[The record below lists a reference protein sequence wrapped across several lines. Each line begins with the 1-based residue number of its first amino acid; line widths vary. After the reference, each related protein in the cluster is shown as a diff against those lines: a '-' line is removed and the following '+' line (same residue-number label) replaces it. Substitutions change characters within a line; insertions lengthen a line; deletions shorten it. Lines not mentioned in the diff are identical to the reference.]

1 MVMLYC
7 TKELFNQGVNEMVY
21 QNILVERE
29 ESIGIIKINRPEVRN
44 ALDSQTLT
52 EISHALETLENDD
65 GVGIIVFTGSG
76 EKSFAA
82 GADIRQLREKQPL
95 DALIPGMSGTYR
107 LIENCKK
114 ATIAAINGFALGG
127 GCELAM
133 ACDIRIAADHA
144 KFGLPELN
152 LSIIPGAGGTQRL
165 ARIIGKGR
173 ALDMILTGEI
183 LSAKRAEE
191 FGLVSKV
198 VPMADLCQAV
208 KAKAE
213 KILAKGPFAIR
224 MAKLVINRGFDTDM
238 DTALLIEKLAQ
249 AVLFGSQDKNEG
261 TQAFL
266 EKRQATF
273 TGM

>member
-1 MVMLYC
+1 M
-7 TKELFNQGVNEMVY
+7 NY
-21 QNILVERE
+21 QNILVEQE
-29 ESIGIIKINRPEVRN
+29 ERIGIIKMNRPDVRN
-44 ALDSQTLT
+44 ALDGQTLA
-52 EISHALETLENDD
+52 EISHALDTLENEDRV
-65 GVGIIVFTGSG
+65 GVIVFTGTG

-95 DALIPGMSGTYR
+95 DALFPGMSGVYR
-107 LIENCKK
+107 RIENCNK
-114 ATIAAINGFALGG
+114 ATIAAVNGYALGG

-173 ALDMILTGEI
+173 ALDMILTGEM
-183 LSAKRAEE
+183 LTAKQAEE
-191 FGLVSKV
+191 IGLISKV
-198 VPMADLCQAV
+198 VPMEELWQAV
-208 KAKAE
+208 KVKAE
-213 KILAKGPFAIR
+213 KILAKGPFAVR
-224 MAKLVINRGFDTDM
+224 MAKLAINRGFDTDM

-249 AVLFGSQDKNEG
+249 AVLFGSHDKNEG

-273 TGM
+273 IGK

>member
-1 MVMLYC
+1 MNYENV
-7 TKELFNQGVNEMVY
+7 
-21 QNILVERE
+21 LVEKE
-29 ESIGIIKINRPEVRN
+29 EKIGIIRINRPDVRN
-44 ALDSQTLT
+44 ALDGQTLK
-52 EISHALETLENDD
+52 EIEHALETLENDKKV
-65 GVGIIVFTGSG
+65 GVIVFTGAG

-82 GADIRQLREKQPL
+82 GADIRQLSEKQSL
-95 DALIPGMSGTYR
+95 DALIPGMSAVYR
-107 LIENCKK
+107 RIENCNK

-144 KFGLPELN
+144 KIGLPELN

-183 LSAKRAEE
+183 LSANQAREV
-191 FGLVSKV
+191 GLVSSV
-198 VPMADLCQAV
+198 VPIEELWQVV
-208 KAKAE
+208 KEKSE
-213 KILAKGPFAIR
+213 KILMKGPLAVR
-224 MAKLVINRGFDTDM
+224 MAKLVINRGFDMDM
-238 DTALLIEKLAQ
+238 DTALMMEKLAQ
-249 AVLFGSQDKNEG
+249 AILFGSSDKNEG

-266 EKRQATF
+266 EKRQTLF

>member
-1 MVMLYC
+1 MD
-7 TKELFNQGVNEMVY
+7 Y
-21 QNILVERE
+21 QNVLVELEDR
-29 ESIGIIKINRPEVRN
+29 IGIIKLNRPEVRN
-44 ALDSQTLT
+44 ALDFQTLA
-52 EISHALETLENDD
+52 EISHALETLENND
-65 GVGIIVFTGSG
+65 GIGVIVITGAG

-82 GADIRQLREKQPL
+82 GADIGQLREKQPK
-95 DALIPGMSGTYR
+95 DALVPGMSGLYQKV
-107 LIENCKK
+107 ENCQK
-114 ATIAAINGFALGG
+114 ATIAAINGYALGG

-183 LSAKRAEE
+183 LTAQKAEE
-191 FGLVSKV
+191 VGLVSKA
-198 VPMADLCQAV
+198 VPMEELWPTVKEKAD
-208 KAKAE
+208 
-213 KILAKGPFAIR
+213 KILAKGPLAVR
-224 MAKLVINRGFDTDM
+224 LAKVVINRGFNSDM
-238 DTALLIEKLAQ
+238 ETALMIEKLAQ
-249 AVLFGSQDKNEG
+249 AVLFGSDDKNEG

-266 EKRQATF
+266 EKRQAVF

>member
-1 MVMLYC
+1 M
-7 TKELFNQGVNEMVY
+7 EY
-21 QNILVERE
+21 QNILVEQE
-29 ESIGIIKINRPEVRN
+29 GSIGIIKMNRPDVRN

-52 EISHALETLENDD
+52 EISYALESLENDD
-65 GVGIIVFTGSG
+65 GVGVIVFTGAG
-76 EKSFAA
+76 EKAFAA

-95 DALIPGMSGTYR
+95 DALFPGMSGIYR
-107 LIENCKK
+107 RIENCTK
-114 ATIAAINGFALGG
+114 ATIAAVNGFALGG

-133 ACDIRIAADHA
+133 ACDIRIAAQHA

-173 ALDMILTGEI
+173 SIDMILTGEI
-183 LSAKRAEE
+183 ITAKRAEE
-191 FGLVSKV
+191 IGLVSEV
-198 VPMADLCQAV
+198 VSMEDLWQAA

-213 KILAKGPFAIR
+213 KILAKGPFAVR

-238 DTALLIEKLAQ
+238 DTALLIEKLSQ
-249 AVLFGSQDKNEG
+249 AVLFGSHDKNEG

-266 EKRQATF
+266 EKRQAAF
-273 TGM
+273 TGK